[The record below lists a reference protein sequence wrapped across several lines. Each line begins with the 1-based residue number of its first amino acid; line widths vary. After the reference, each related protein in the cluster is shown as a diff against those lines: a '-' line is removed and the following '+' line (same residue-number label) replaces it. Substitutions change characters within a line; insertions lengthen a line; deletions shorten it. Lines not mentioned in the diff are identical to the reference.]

1 MRSSSRRSTRQKGV
15 PQSRPQLEVRPTSR
29 VTRHPSAAQSRRSQL
44 KAPVV
49 KQTRTRTNNR
59 NTANPSSKTNAAP
72 PTESAAGQL
81 VSNLQQQVKLLYSFF
96 LFFSVVPTTFCTL
109 LLMHHLSLHCH
120 LQHQLRNFQ
129 NILTHFFFL
138 FSYSTLTDL
147 FLRNGNTISSQQSW

>member
-120 LQHQLRNFQ
+120 LQHQLPKY
-129 NILTHFFFL
+129 THTFFFL

>member
-81 VSNLQQQVKLLYSFF
+81 VSNLQQQVKLFYSFF

-109 LLMHHLSLHCH
+109 LLMHHLSLYCH
-120 LQHQLRNFQ
+120 FHQLRNFQ
-129 NILTHFFFL
+129 NILTHFFF
-138 FSYSTLTDL
+138 FCSLT
-147 FLRNGNTISSQQSW
+147 QP